1 MGLAEEATVSE
12 VERQGEKPR
21 TLMLV
26 DGHGL
31 AYRAFHA
38 LPDTLATSSG
48 EPTNAV
54 FGFTAML
61 LEVLRAFKPD
71 YAVVCFDSGRTF
83 RHEVYA
89 EYKAHRPEMANDL
102 RQQMERIRQI
112 LEALNIPI
120 MVKEGYEADDVIG
133 SLAALARQRGLEV
146 VIVTGDSDLLQLAD
160 GGIRVVLPGRQ
171 RFGEFRVFDRQAVIE
186 RYGFAPE
193 RLPEYKALVGD
204 PSDNIPG
211 VPGIG
216 EKTAT
221 KLIQAYPSLEAMIE
235 HLEEITPPRIRDA
248 LRANAAQAFTSRE
261 LATIVKDVELDFDPE
276 ACRVGWYERERA
288 LELFRELEFRSLVP
302 KLPEPIKP
310 SAVSRPPVQPSAQR
324 TAVLNSDDLARLLDD
339 LAQAEAIA
347 LDVETTA
354 LHPMYAE
361 LVGIAL
367 ATAPDRS
374 YYIPLGHS
382 TGDDQLPVEA
392 VRQALSAHL
401 RRSGLAVYA
410 HHGKYDALV
419 LERAGFPRPRIAF
432 DTMIAAYLLGETS
445 IGLKELAF
453 TKLGLE
459 MQQIEELIGRGRKQI
474 TMDQTQIAQ
483 ATSYAC
489 ADVEATYRLVD
500 VLRPALV
507 EQRQERL
514 FQEIEL
520 PLLDVL
526 IDMEKAGIAIDTD
539 FLAELSAQL
548 DGQIQQREFEIYRLA
563 GHPFNVN
570 STQQLANVLFDELRL
585 PRGRRTK
592 TGYSVSQDVLEA
604 LRDAHPIVEAI
615 LEYRQLLKLKSTYV
629 DTLPRQVHP
638 QTGRVHTIFHQTVAA
653 TGRLSSSDPNLQN
666 IPARGELGQQVRRA
680 FIADNRPGY
689 RPFEEPAVF
698 LSTDYSQIELR
709 LMAHFSGDEA
719 LTRAFW
725 EGKDIH
731 AATAA
736 EVFGVSLEAVT
747 PEMRRIAKVV
757 NFGIMYGMQAFGLA
771 RDTGMSRQDAQRFI
785 DRYFARFPGVHRY
798 LEETRRRAAEQ
809 GYVESLF
816 GRRRYV
822 PDIHSTNPNRRL
834 AAERMAV
841 NMPLQGTAAD
851 IMKLAMIRV
860 HHALAE
866 RRLRSRMLLQVH
878 DELLFEAPESEVPE
892 LAALAVSLME
902 GVVKLNVP
910 LVVEAKVGLNWND
923 LEPIQIKL
931 AR

>member
-1 MGLAEEATVSE
+1 MGEAD
-12 VERQGEKPR
+12 RPGEQPR

-54 FGFTAML
+54 FGFTSML
-61 LEVLRAFKPD
+61 LEVLRALKPD
-71 YAVVCFDSGRTF
+71 YAIVCFDSGRTF
-83 RHEVYA
+83 RHDVYA
-89 EYKAHRPEMANDL
+89 EYKAHRPEMADDL
-102 RQQMERIRQI
+102 RHQMERIRQI
-112 LEALNIPI
+112 LEVLNVPI
-120 MVKEGYEADDVIG
+120 MVKEGYEADDLIG
-133 SLAALARQRGLEV
+133 SLAAIARRRGLEV
-146 VIVTGDSDLLQLAD
+146 VIVTGDSDLLQLVD
-160 GGIRVVLPGRQ
+160 GGVRVVLPGRQ

-193 RLPEYKALVGD
+193 RVPEFKALVGD
-204 PSDNIPG
+204 TSDNIPG

-221 KLIQAYPSLEAMIE
+221 KLIQAYPSLEAMVE
-235 HLEEITPPRIRDA
+235 HLEEITPPRIREA
-248 LRANAAQAFTSRE
+248 LRANAEQAFQSRE
-261 LATIVKDVELDFDPE
+261 LATIVADLDLDFDPE
-276 ACRVGWYERERA
+276 ACRVGSYDRDRA
-288 LELFRELEFRSLVP
+288 LALFRELEFRTLVP
-302 KLPEPIKP
+302 KLPEPIQR
-310 SAVSRPPVQPSAQR
+310 SAPATPRLQPSSQR
-324 TAVLNSDDLARLLDD
+324 MAVLTPADLARLLDD
-339 LAQAEAIA
+339 LAQAKAIA

-354 LHPMYAE
+354 LHPMYAD

-367 ATAPDRS
+367 ATAPGRS
-374 YYIPLGHS
+374 YYVPLAHT
-382 TGDDQLPVEA
+382 TGDDQLPADRVREA
-392 VRQALSAHL
+392 LAPHL
-401 RRSGLAVYA
+401 RRADLAVFA

-483 ATSYAC
+483 AMDYAC

-500 VLRPALV
+500 VLRPALA

-514 FQEIEL
+514 FHEIEL
-520 PLLDVL
+520 PLIDVL
-526 IDMEKAGIAIDTD
+526 IDMEEVGIAIDTD
-539 FLAELSAQL
+539 FLSELSTQL
-548 DGQIQQREFEIYRLA
+548 DGQIRQLEREIYRLS
-563 GHPFNVN
+563 GHPFNIN
-570 STQQLANVLFDELRL
+570 STQQLARVLFDELHL
-585 PRGRRTK
+585 PRGPRTK
-592 TGYSVSQDVLEA
+592 TGYSVSQEVLES
-604 LRDAHPIVEAI
+604 LRDAHPIVNAI

-629 DTLPRQVHP
+629 DALPRQVHP

-666 IPARGELGQQVRRA
+666 IPARSELGQQVRRA

-689 RPFEEPAVF
+689 RPFDEPVVF
-698 LSTDYSQIELR
+698 LSADYSQIELR

-736 EVFGVSLEAVT
+736 EVFGVSLDAVT

-785 DRYFARFPGVHRY
+785 EAYFSRFPGVSRY

-822 PDIHSTNPNRRL
+822 PDITSSNPNRRL

-851 IMKLAMIRV
+851 IMKLAMIQV
-860 HHALAE
+860 HRAIAE
-866 RRLRSRMLLQVH
+866 RGLRSRMLLQVH
-878 DELLFEAPESEVPE
+878 DELLFEAPESEVQE

-902 GVVKLNVP
+902 GVVELDVP
-910 LVVEAKVGLNWND
+910 LVVEAKVGQNWND
-923 LEPIQIKL
+923 LEPIHVKL